1 MAEFGE
7 KPKFSPRSK
16 ELLERDELEKK
27 FLENKKQGKK

>member
-27 FLENKKQGKK
+27 FLENKK